1 MLNTLTVTGENPLQ
15 VKVFAYYADRSL
27 NKLYL
32 PDFNATVRIIGDD
45 WDDIEFTLELSEGIS
60 YSAKEF
66 LRLQFAIWTSKELLG
81 NLYKFSI
88 YSKDKQNI
96 TKIKFKVNL
105 WRERTII

>member
-1 MLNTLTVTGENPLQ
+1 MLNTLTIIGENALQ
-15 VKVFAYYADRSL
+15 VKVFAYYADRAL

-32 PDFNATVRIIGDD
+32 PDFNAMVRFMEGS

-66 LRLQFAIWTSKELLG
+66 LRLQFALWTEKELLG

-105 WRERTII
+105 WREKTII